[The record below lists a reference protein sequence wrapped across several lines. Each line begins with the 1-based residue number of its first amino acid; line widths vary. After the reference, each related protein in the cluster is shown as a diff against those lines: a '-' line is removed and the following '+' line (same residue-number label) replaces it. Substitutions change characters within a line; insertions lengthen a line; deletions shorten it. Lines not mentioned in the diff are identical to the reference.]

1 MRSMHAQADNPTKT
15 GPVTPLDSAKAFWN
29 FHRLHHGL
37 HHKCTWNRLLNF
49 STHQVNTEASNDVS
63 GVSCDV
69 LLFCFSTT
77 ASI

>member
-1 MRSMHAQADNPTKT
+1 MRSTNAQADKPTKT
-15 GPVTPLDSAKAFWN
+15 GPVTPKLSILKFSSAASWSPSQMHLKRW
-29 FHRLHHGL
+29 
-37 HHKCTWNRLLNF
+37 LLNF